1 MDQAVRYNRFLLD
14 QILRWAGGKRVILDF
29 GAGNGRFA
37 IAVHQAGIG
46 VHAIEADPGLR
57 EKISA
62 GDVVAHAGFAALAN
76 REFDGIYTLNV
87 LEHIEDDDAVLS
99 EFHEHLRAGGGLLVY
114 VPAFALLFSSNDVR
128 VGHVRRY
135 RRRPLVAQL
144 ERAGFIVDDARY
156 VDSIGFAAGLAYRF
170 LGDREGDLDL
180 RAVRFYDAVLFPIS
194 RVLDRVLDRFLGKNL
209 LILAH
214 KPAAAEH
221 AA

>member
-14 QILRWAGGKRVILDF
+14 QILRWAAGKHVILDF

-37 IAVHQAGIG
+37 IAVQQAGIG

-57 EKISA
+57 EIISA

-99 EFHEHLRAGGGLLVY
+99 KFHEHLRAGGGLLVY

-144 ERAGFIVDDARY
+144 ERAGFIVDQARY
-156 VDSIGFAAGLAYRF
+156 VDSIGFAAGLVYRF
-170 LGDREGDLDL
+170 LGDREGGLDL

>member
-14 QILRWAGGKRVILDF
+14 QILRWAGRKHVILDF

-62 GDVVAHAGFAALAN
+62 GDVVAHADFTALAN
-76 REFDGIYTLNV
+76 REFDGIYTVNV
-87 LEHIEDDDAVLS
+87 LEHIEDDEAVLS
-99 EFHEHLRAGGGLLVY
+99 EFHEHLREGGGLLVY

-156 VDSIGFAAGLAYRF
+156 VDSIGFAAGLFYRF

-194 RVLDRVLDRFLGKNL
+194 RVLDRVLDRFFGKNL

-214 KPAAAEH
+214 KPTAAEL
-221 AA
+221 AT

>member
-1 MDQAVRYNRFLLD
+1 MDQAIRYNRFLLN
-14 QILRWAGGKRVILDF
+14 QVLRWADGKRVILDF

-57 EKISA
+57 EKISM

-87 LEHIEDDDAVLS
+87 LEHIADDDAVLA
-99 EFHEHLRAGGGLLVY
+99 EFHAHLRPGGGLLVY

-135 RRRPLVAQL
+135 RRGPLVAQI
-144 ERAGFIVDDARY
+144 ERAGFVVDDARY
-156 VDSIGFAAGLAYRF
+156 VDCIGFAAGFVYRF

-180 RAVRFYDAVLFPIS
+180 RAIRFYDAVLFPIS
-194 RVLDRVLDRFLGKNL
+194 RVFDRILDRFLGKNL
-209 LILAH
+209 LIVAH
-214 KPAAAEH
+214 KSAAAEN
-221 AA
+221 AT